1 MSAAPTAAPATGQGS
16 WRPGVLVGGG
26 GVVIAVIVWLVWL
39 VWPRS
44 PAPVV
49 LNTGT
54 PQHLVTVTV
63 DRLRLGTTDMDITIT
78 DRAGVPIDHGAV
90 LLQANQPLMGH
101 AGQPVTAAPMSPGH
115 FHAAG
120 VALMMTGP
128 WDLRLSIDTHDGG
141 EQLTLP
147 VWVGG

>member
-1 MSAAPTAAPATGQGS
+1 MSAAPVTGQGS

-26 GVVIAVIVWLVWL
+26 GVVIAVIAVIGWL

-63 DRLRLGTTDMDITIT
+63 DRLRLGTTDIDITIT

>member
-1 MSAAPTAAPATGQGS
+1 MSATPVTSRGS
-16 WRPGVLVGGG
+16 RRCGVLVGGG
-26 GVVIAVIVWLVWL
+26 GAVIVVIAVLVWL

-44 PAPVV
+44 AGPVV

-54 PQHLVTVTV
+54 AQHLVTVTV
-63 DRLRLGTTDMDITIT
+63 DRLRLGITDIDVTIT
-78 DRAGVPIDHGAV
+78 DRAGVPIDHAAV
-90 LLQANQPLMGH
+90 QFQANQSLMGH
-101 AGQPVTAAPMSPGH
+101 AGQPVTAAPTRPGH
-115 FHAAG
+115 FHLTD